1 MQDKYNESVEVLLK
15 TLAQIK
21 MLIEDNNQNVKDCL
35 SIMRDINKAIVP
47 KRKNRFVS
55 WFSALFGGKR

>member
-1 MQDKYNESVEVLLK
+1 MQDKYNHSVEVLVK

-47 KRKNRFVS
+47 KRKNSFVNF
-55 WFSALFGGKR
+55 FSALFGGKR